1 MGTNAGQGGQQQQI
15 VVQQN
20 QIVAQPYRNGP
31 ATSQNAPTQLS
42 KLDKSYHSTQVQQS
56 PTKQQ
61 AYMSHPSDTRS
72 FILMKNKVE
81 ENSKQLKHDV
91 AQQIIAASLNKG
103 NSAVSDSSKT
113 RINSHHARKTS
124 IMTSG

>member
-1 MGTNAGQGGQQQQI
+1 M
-15 VVQQN
+15 
-20 QIVAQPYRNGP
+20 
-31 ATSQNAPTQLS
+31 QLT
-42 KLDKSYHSTQVQQS
+42 KLDKSYHTTQVQS

-61 AYMSHPSDTRS
+61 AYLSHPSDTRS

-81 ENSKQLKHDV
+81 EISKQLKHDV
-91 AQQIIAASLNKG
+91 AQQIIAASMNKG
-103 NSAVSDSSKT
+103 DSSKT